1 MMRLLHSQKGRHS
14 GFLLLECML
23 AVAIFAMGILAL
35 GRCVENCLKAER
47 YRREESLAQRALANY
62 WRQIEAG
69 AVPLTDKS
77 EGEKLKGAWEGM
89 TMNMYREPLA
99 LKNEEEQELF
109 GLYQV
114 KLQLSWLSGN
124 EPVIREM
131 QFIYYPRQR

>member
-1 MMRLLHSQKGRHS
+1 MSRLVFPSKRHS
-14 GFLLLECML
+14 AGFVLLECML

-35 GRCVENCLKAER
+35 GRCVENCLKAEKF
-47 YRREESLAQRALANY
+47 RRDEGLAQLALTNY

-77 EGEKLKGAWEGM
+77 VGEALKGAWEGM
-89 TMNMYREPLA
+89 KMSMYREPLA
-99 LKNEEEQELF
+99 LKNEQEQELF

-114 KLQLSWLSGN
+114 KLQLSWLSGG
-124 EPVIREM
+124 EEVVREL